1 MGLFDGSPPVDV
13 NTLRTT
19 KVEAP
24 NYFTNYLTDLA
35 KVGQS
40 QLGTPGTD
48 AAGNAT
54 MTPFTGADLIANRPD
69 YYANLVGGIDPTTGK
84 PYQTNELPGLGDLG
98 RYKTALDEAL
108 KVGKLAGSP
117 IGVSY
122 DAEGK
127 PVFSDTLQAF
137 YDPFQKDVIGAMR
150 EASDVNL
157 QRSILP
163 GLKAIG
169 IGSGQFGSSR
179 SRVLGGQALGDYG
192 AALNRQEA
200 QLRSEGFQSALDAAL
215 RQQANLTGATTALS
229 NLGNIEATTSQN
241 ALKSLAG
248 FGEQDLAYEQAK
260 IDAPLTRAANVAALL
275 RNYQIPTT
283 TTETYKGPMAGITYG
298 PSTLD
303 KIGSLSSIVAG
314 MTGKGTGKS
323 AEFGKSLRDLLGV
336 FGVTDPETLRA
347 VEEYAKTGSGWPG
360 EDVGTDSGG
369 VLEGTIDED

>member
-1 MGLFDGSPPVDV
+1 MSGLFDGSPPVDV
-13 NTLRTT
+13 NTTRTT

-24 NYFTNYLTDLA
+24 EFFTNYLTNLA
-35 KVGQS
+35 KAGS
-40 QLGTPGTD
+40 EALGSTTTD
-48 AAGNAT
+48 ASGKT
-54 MTPFTGADLIANRPD
+54 VFTPKTGEDLIASRPE
-69 YYANLVGGIDPTTGK
+69 YYANLVGGIDPATGQ
-84 PYQTNELPGLGDLG
+84 PYKAGELPGLGDLG
-98 RYKTALDEAL
+98 RYKSALDEAL

-127 PVFSDTLQAF
+127 PVFSDTLKAF

-169 IGSGQFGSSR
+169 IGSGQFGSRR
-179 SRVLGGQALGDYG
+179 SGVLGGQALGDYG
-192 AALNRQEA
+192 AAINRQESE
-200 QLRSEGFQSALDAAL
+200 LRSKGFETALDAAL
-215 RQQANLTGATTALS
+215 RQQANLTGATNALS

-241 ALKSLAG
+241 ALKALAG

-303 KIGSLSSIVAG
+303 KIGSLSSILAG
-314 MTGKGTGKS
+314 
-323 AEFGKSLRDLLGV
+323 F
-336 FGVTDPETLRA
+336 
-347 VEEYAKTGSGWPG
+347 KTGESGNKSQNLG
-360 EDVGTDSGG
+360 AALNKLISGSGG
-369 VLEGTIDED
+369 GLTAEEQAAIDELSDYADFGG

>member
-1 MGLFDGSPPVDV
+1 MSGLFDGSPPVDV
-13 NTLRTT
+13 NTTRTT

-24 NYFTNYLTDLA
+24 EFFTNYLTSLA
-35 KVGQS
+35 QVGQS

-54 MTPFTGADLIANRPD
+54 MNPLQGKDLIAKRPD
-69 YYANLVGGIDPTTGK
+69 YYANLVGGIDPATGK
-84 PYQTNELPGLGDLG
+84 PYQANQLPGLGDLS
-98 RYKTALDEAL
+98 RYKSALDEAL

-122 DAEGK
+122 DAEGN
-127 PVFSDTLQAF
+127 PVFSDTLKAF

-157 QRSILP
+157 QRSVLP

-169 IGSGQFGSSR
+169 IGSGQFGSRR
-179 SRVLGGQALGDYG
+179 SGVLGGQALGDYG
-192 AALNRQEA
+192 AAINRQESE
-200 QLRSEGFQSALDAAL
+200 LRSKGFETALDAAL
-215 RQQANLTGATTALS
+215 RQQANLTGATNALS

-241 ALKSLAG
+241 ALKALAG
-248 FGEQDLAYEQAK
+248 FGEQDLEYEQAK

-303 KIGSLSSIVAG
+303 KIGSLTSIVAG
-314 MTGKGTGKS
+314 LTGKGTGK
-323 AEFGKSLRDLLGV
+323 AADLGKSLRDL
-336 FGVTDPETLRA
+336 FGV
-347 VEEYAKTGSGWPG
+347 
-360 EDVGTDSGG
+360 VGGQNLTADQAAA
-369 VLEGTIDED
+369 IDEYVNNLEFDED

>member
-1 MGLFDGSPPVDV
+1 MSGLFDGSPPVDV

-24 NYFTNYLTDLA
+24 NYFTDYLTNLA
-35 KVGQS
+35 QVGQS

-48 AAGNAT
+48 ASGKAT
-54 MTPFTGADLIANRPD
+54 MTPFEGKDLIAERPD
-69 YYANLVGGIDPTTGK
+69 YYANLVGGIDPVTGK
-84 PYQTNELPGLGDLG
+84 PYKAGELPGLGDLG
-98 RYKTALDEAL
+98 RYKSALDQAL

-122 DAEGK
+122 DADGK
-127 PVFSDTLQAF
+127 PVFSDTLKAF

-157 QRSILP
+157 QRSVLP

-169 IGSGQFGSSR
+169 IGSGQFGSRR
-179 SRVLGGQALGDYG
+179 SGVLGGQALGDYG
-192 AALNRQEA
+192 AAINRQESE
-200 QLRSEGFQSALDAAL
+200 LRSKGFETALDAAL
-215 RQQANLTGATTALS
+215 RQQANLTGATNALS

-241 ALKSLAG
+241 ALKALAG

-303 KIGSLSSIVAG
+303 KIGSLTSIVAG
-314 MTGKGTGKS
+314 ITGKGTGKA
-323 AEFGKSLRDLLGV
+323 AELGKSLRDL
-336 FGVTDPETLRA
+336 FGV
-347 VEEYAKTGSGWPG
+347 
-360 EDVGTDSGG
+360 VGGQNLTA
-369 VLEGTIDED
+369 EQAAAIDEYVNNLEFDEN